1 MRDKYFT
8 KTIGFG
14 DFHRREDEAKTIS
27 SEFNTKEIIKA
38 KGIITRFGDKVIHDG
53 VDISIEQNEIYAIL
67 GESGSGKS
75 LLMKELIMLLEPSE
89 GEVEILG
96 HRLNNISYVEAQ
108 KLRGDWGV
116 LFQFGA
122 LFSSMTIAENIEV
135 QLKEYTNIKKNLRD
149 KLVRSKLSLVGLKPD
164 VGELYPS
171 QISGGMVKRA
181 GLARAL
187 AMEPKLLFL
196 DEPTSG
202 LDPIGA
208 RGFDELIVKL
218 RDMLDITVVM
228 ITHDLES
235 IFSIVDRM
243 SILADKKIV
252 ASGDLESVLKS
263 NHPFIKTFFKDSKY
277 IENSIRR
284 QNV

>member
-1 MRDKYFT
+1 MR
-8 KTIGFG
+8 
-14 DFHRREDEAKTIS
+14 EV
-27 SEFNTKEIIKA
+27 IKA
-38 KGIITRFGDKVIHDG
+38 KGIITRFGDKIIHNG
-53 VDISIEQNEIYAIL
+53 VDISIAQNEIYAIL
-67 GESGSGKS
+67 GESGAGKS
-75 LLMKELIMLLEPSE
+75 LLMKELIMLLEPYA

-96 HRLNNISYVEAQ
+96 TPLTNISYVDAQ
-108 KLRGDWGV
+108 KLRSDWGV

-122 LFSSMTIAENIEV
+122 LFSSMTIAENIEI
-135 QLKEYTNIKKNLRD
+135 QLKEYTNINKSLRE
-149 KLVRSKLSLVGLKPD
+149 KLILSKLSLVGLKPE
-164 VGELYPS
+164 VGALYPS

-208 RGFDELIVKL
+208 RGFDALILEL

-235 IFSIVDRM
+235 IFGIVDKM
-243 SILADKKIV
+243 SILADKQIV
-252 ASGDLESVLKS
+252 ASGDLDSVLKS
-263 NHPFIKTFFKDSKY
+263 NHPFIKSFFKNHREKRC
-277 IENSIRR
+277 IAE
-284 QNV
+284 